1 MRLLFTT
8 LPGPSH
14 MLPMVPLA
22 QAALAAGHD
31 VLVAASGPALTT
43 AAAAG
48 LHAVGTDDGASAEP
62 YEDLV
67 RRFTETDVSWQL
79 RPDEVIAHV
88 ARVFAEVAARMVD
101 GLVDTATTWGADAV
115 VHTPPAVAGLLCARA
130 VGVPAV
136 LHGIGTRRPTFR
148 PALQHLAPVTER
160 LGVAEVPEAEV
171 ELDLNPASLVPVL
184 QDGPLRSAAAHVLPM
199 RYAPYTGGAVLP
211 GWALRRGER
220 PRVAVTL
227 GSLRTFYGDGT
238 RLLEIIEGIA
248 KLDLE
253 VVLTTNGADLSAL
266 PDPLPGQ
273 VRLVDW
279 IPLRALLTTCDAIV
293 HHGGMGTMYA
303 SYDAG
308 VPQLAVP
315 MAHDDGHA
323 AAQVLAARGAGL
335 MLEGPA
341 ATGTEI
347 ASALGRLLDEPGFR
361 SAGRE
366 VSAEIRAMPT
376 PADAVATLPALLG
389 GAR

>member
-8 LPGPSH
+8 VPGPSH

-43 AAAAG
+43 AVAAG
-48 LHAVGTDDGASAEP
+48 LHAVATDDGASAEP
-62 YEDLV
+62 YEDMV

-88 ARVFAEVAARMVD
+88 AQVFAEVGARMAD
-101 GLVDTATTWGADAV
+101 GLLDTAAAWGADAV
-115 VHTPPAVAGLLCARA
+115 VYTPPAVAGLLAARA
-130 VGVPAV
+130 AGIPAV

-148 PALQHLAPVTER
+148 PALQHLAPVAER
-160 LGVAEVPEAEV
+160 LGVAELPEAEV

-199 RYAPYTGGAVLP
+199 RYAPHTGGAVLP
-211 GWALRRGER
+211 DWVLRRADR

-238 RLLEIIEGIA
+238 RLLEIIEGLA

-253 VVLTTNGADLSAL
+253 VVLTANGADLSAL
-266 PDPLPGQ
+266 PDPLPGH
-273 VRLVDW
+273 VRVVDW
-279 IPLRALLTTCDAIV
+279 MPLRALLATCDAIV

-303 SYDAG
+303 SFDAG

-335 MLEGPA
+335 MLEGRG
-341 ATGTEI
+341 ATGADI
-347 ASALGRLLDEPGFR
+347 ASALSRLLDEPGFR
-361 SAGRE
+361 SAGRD
-366 VSAEIRAMPT
+366 VAAEMRAMPT
-376 PADAVATLPALLG
+376 PADTVAALPALLG
-389 GAR
+389 STR